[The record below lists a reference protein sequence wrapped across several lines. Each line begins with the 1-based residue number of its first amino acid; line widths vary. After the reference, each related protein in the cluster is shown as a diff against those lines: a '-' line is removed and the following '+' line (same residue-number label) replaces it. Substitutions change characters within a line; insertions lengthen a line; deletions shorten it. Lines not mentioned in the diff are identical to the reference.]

1 MGYIEEILSPDER
14 VLYKAKF
21 HWLYTLSAVLALILL
36 TPLFGLG
43 LVIFFYMMIRKWT
56 TEIGITTQK
65 VIYKRGWVARKTDEI
80 SMQKVEEINLDQS
93 ILGRILGYGTVR
105 IQGTGVGELVLPP
118 IDDPLEFRREIG
130 KAKSV
135 T

>member
-1 MGYIEEILSPDER
+1 
-14 VLYKAKF
+14 
-21 HWLYTLSAVLALILL
+21 
-36 TPLFGLG
+36 
-43 LVIFFYMMIRKWT
+43 
-56 TEIGITTQK
+56 
-65 VIYKRGWVARKTDEI
+65 
-80 SMQKVEEINLDQS
+80 MQKVEEINLDQS